1 MLEFSKSVFDT
12 LLKSAPSKRNTYEEC
27 EFSLYLQ
34 KHVFDKFLMDEEV
47 ALAELDF
54 NAFELSHVIPEG
66 YSEMYRRTSIGWAKG
81 FNKYLKDLPAI
92 FVNEK
97 SFF

>member
-1 MLEFSKSVFDT
+1 MLEFSKRVFYT
-12 LLKSAPSKRNTYEEC
+12 LLRSAPSKRDASEKC
-27 EFSLYLQ
+27 EFSPYLQ
-34 KHVFDKFLMDEEV
+34 QYVFDKLLVDEEV

-54 NAFELSHVIPEG
+54 NAFELSHAIPEG

-97 SFF
+97 NFF